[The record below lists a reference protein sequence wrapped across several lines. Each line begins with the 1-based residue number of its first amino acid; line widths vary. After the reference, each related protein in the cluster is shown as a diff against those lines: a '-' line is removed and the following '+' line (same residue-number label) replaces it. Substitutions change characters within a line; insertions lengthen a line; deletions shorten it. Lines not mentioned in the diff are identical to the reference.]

1 MFTSV
6 FKVFPSI
13 GKSLEG
19 TGGRFPEDFHLN
31 PSGVVS
37 MTLIEV
43 LFIKIIIIIVGSVP
57 TFEVEGRAKKCS
69 SKSEAILR

>member
-1 MFTSV
+1 MCFVIKYFQMFSFAECAV
-6 FKVFPSI
+6 
-13 GKSLEG
+13 G

-43 LFIKIIIIIVGSVP
+43 LFIKIIIIIVP
-57 TFEVEGRAKKCS
+57 TIS
-69 SKSEAILR
+69 IIN